1 MFCHQ
6 IGALGRQQG
15 VPTAASAQRR
25 TEQFLVQQL
34 FLAWLREGKCTR
46 RREFCIVCEVAK
58 RRRKP
63 SHLVLE
69 RATMLLL

>member
-15 VPTAASAQRR
+15 LPTAASAQRR

-46 RREFCIVCEVAK
+46 REFCIVYEVAK
-58 RRRKP
+58 RKRKP